1 MTRTTKD
8 PKHTERTR
16 LARYQANPASFIE
29 EVLIDP
35 ETARPFVLL
44 KAEKKFLR
52 YAFKRARNGRLLYPE
67 QVYACPKKSG
77 KTTFA
82 AIYMITM
89 VLLFGGPYA
98 EAICAANDHEQS
110 VGRVFEAIKRIIECS
125 PLLRGEAKITA
136 NKVTIYG
143 AVITAIANDYAGAAG
158 SNQVMSTFDELWAY
172 TSEGSRRLFDELVPP
187 PTRKIACRLTVT
199 YAGFEG
205 ESTLLKELYDRG
217 LRQPEVAP
225 NLYAGDGILMFWS
238 HEPVAPWQDEAW
250 FENMRRSLRPNQ
262 YLRMIE
268 NRFVTTESSFID
280 LAAWDACVRPE
291 TGAIPSNPSL
301 PVWVGVDAS
310 VRRDSSA
317 VVAVTYDKNNSMV
330 RLVFHR
336 IFTPS
341 PTDPINFEDDI
352 EAILLDLKR
361 RFSVRKVLF
370 DPYQMV
376 ATSQRLARAGV
387 PVEEFPQTLDRL
399 TAATQQLYELVDGR
413 SLVLYPS
420 EAMRLAVSRCV
431 AVESAR
437 GWKISK
443 EKQSHKIDV
452 IIALAM
458 ACYAAV
464 RGGGQYT
471 YRLDVFDPNFRDED
485 LPPAGQQPELA
496 PPQCNDDWWRSM
508 PRSQPT
514 FSANEHLRSLYHSLD
529 FALKSGFF
537 R

>member
-1 MTRTTKD
+1 MSRSIK
-8 PKHTERTR
+8 PVERTK
-16 LARYQANPASFIE
+16 LTRYCANPVLFVE
-29 EVLIDP
+29 DVLINP
-35 ETARPFVLL
+35 ETGKPFVLL
-44 KAEKKFLR
+44 KAEKKFFKH
-52 YAFKRARNGRLLYPE
+52 AFKRCRNGRLLYPE

-77 KTTFA
+77 KSTFA
-82 AIYMITM
+82 AIYIITM

-98 EAICAANDHEQS
+98 EAICAANDFEQS
-110 VGRVFEAIKRIIECS
+110 VARVFEAIKRIIECS
-125 PLLRGEAKITA
+125 PLLRRAAKITA
-136 NKVTIYG
+136 NKITIAG
-143 AVITAIANDYAGAAG
+143 AVITAIPNSYASAAG
-158 SNQVMSTFDELWAY
+158 SNQVVAVFDELWAY
-172 TSEGSRRLFDELVPP
+172 DSERSRRLFDELVPP
-187 PTRKIACRLTVT
+187 PTRKVACRLTVT

-205 ESTLLKELYDRG
+205 ESRLLKELYDRG
-217 LRQPEVAP
+217 LQQPQVAP
-225 NLYAGDGILMFWS
+225 NLYAGDGMLMFWS
-238 HEPVAPWQDEAW
+238 HEPVAPWQDTAW
-250 FENMRRSLRPNQ
+250 IEDMRRQLRPNQ
-262 YLRMIE
+262 FLRMIE

-291 TGAIPSNPSL
+291 IGAVPSNPSL
-301 PVWVGVDAS
+301 PVWIGVDAS

-317 VVAVTYDKNNSMV
+317 VVAVTYDKNIV

-341 PTDPINFEDDI
+341 ATDPINFENDI

-376 ATSQRLARAGV
+376 ATSQHLARAGV
-387 PVEEFPQTLDRL
+387 PVEEFPQTQDRL
-399 TAATQQLYELVDGR
+399 TAASQQLYELVDGR
-413 SLVLYPS
+413 SLILYPS
-420 EAMRLAVSRCV
+420 EAMRLAVSRCI

-471 YRLDVFDPNFRDED
+471 YRLDVFDPNFVDED
-485 LPPAGQQPELA
+485 A
-496 PPQCNDDWWRSM
+496 PPQPVGQREPPRCNGDWWKSM

-514 FSANEHLRSLYHSLD
+514 FSANERLRGLYQSLD
-529 FALKSGFF
+529 LAFKSGFF
-537 R
+537 RR

>member
-1 MTRTTKD
+1 MSRRIK
-8 PKHTERTR
+8 PVERTK
-16 LARYQANPASFIE
+16 LTRYRANPVLFVE
-29 EVLIDP
+29 DVLINP
-35 ETARPFVLL
+35 ETGKPFVLL
-44 KAEKKFLR
+44 TAEKKFFKH
-52 YAFKRARNGRLLYPE
+52 AFKRGRNGRLLYAE

-77 KTTFA
+77 KSTFA
-82 AIYMITM
+82 AIYIITM
-89 VLLFGGPYA
+89 VLLFGGAYA
-98 EAICAANDHEQS
+98 EAICAANDYDQS

-125 PLLRGEAKITA
+125 PLLRDQAKITA
-136 NKVTIYG
+136 DKITIYG
-143 AVITAIANDYAGAAG
+143 AVITAIPNNYASAAG
-158 SNQVMSTFDELWAY
+158 SNQVVAAFDELWAY
-172 TSEGSRRLFDELVPP
+172 NSERSRRLFDELVPP

-205 ESTLLKELYDRG
+205 ESRLLKELYDRG
-217 LRQPEVAP
+217 LQQPEVAH
-225 NLYAGDGILMFWS
+225 NLHAGDGMLMFWS
-238 HEPVAPWQDEAW
+238 HEPVAPWQDAAW
-250 FENMRRSLRPNQ
+250 IADMRRQLRPNQ
-262 YLRMIE
+262 FLRMIE

-291 TGAIPSNPSL
+291 IGAVPSNPSL
-301 PVWVGVDAS
+301 PVWIGVDAS

-317 VVAVTYDKNNSMV
+317 VVAVTYDKNNGIV

-399 TAATQQLYELVDGR
+399 TAASQQLYELVDGR

-471 YRLDVFDPNFRDED
+471 YRLDVFDPNFVDED
-485 LPPAGQQPELA
+485 AVPTPPAPAPE
-496 PPQCNDDWWRSM
+496 PPRANGDWWKSM

-514 FSANEHLRSLYHSLD
+514 FSADERLRGLYQSLD
-529 FALKSGFF
+529 FGFKSGFF

>member
-1 MTRTTKD
+1 M
-8 PKHTERTR
+8 PKRVKSVERTN
-16 LARYQANPASFIE
+16 LTRYRANPVLFVE
-29 EVLIDP
+29 EVLINP
-35 ETARPFVLL
+35 ETGKPFKLL
-44 KAEKKFLR
+44 KAEKNFFKH
-52 YAFKRARNGRLLYPE
+52 AFKCGRNGRLLYPE

-77 KTTFA
+77 KSTFA
-82 AIYMITM
+82 AIYIVTM
-89 VLLFGGPYA
+89 VLLFGGAYG
-98 EAICAANDHEQS
+98 EAICAANDYDQS

-125 PLLRGEAKITA
+125 PLLRNHAKITA
-136 NKVTIYG
+136 DKITIYG
-143 AVITAIANDYAGAAG
+143 AVIRAIPNNYASAAG
-158 SNQVMSTFDELWAY
+158 SNQVVAVFDELWAY
-172 TSEGSRRLFDELVPP
+172 DSERSRRLFDELVPP
-187 PTRKIACRLTVT
+187 PTRKLACRLTVT

-205 ESTLLKELYDRG
+205 ESRLLKELYDRG
-217 LRQPEVAP
+217 MQQPELAP
-225 NLYAGDGILMFWS
+225 NLYVGDGLLMFWS
-238 HEPVAPWQDEAW
+238 HEPVAPWQDAAW
-250 FENMRRSLRPNQ
+250 IEDMRRQLPPNQ
-262 YLRMIE
+262 FLRMIE
-268 NRFVTTESSFID
+268 NRFVTTETSFID

-291 TGAIPSNPSL
+291 IGAVPTNPSL
-301 PVWVGVDAS
+301 PVWIGVDAS

-317 VVAVTYDKNNSMV
+317 VVAVTYDKNNSIV

-336 IFTPS
+336 IFTPT
-341 PTDPINFEDDI
+341 PTDPINFQDDI

-387 PVEEFPQTLDRL
+387 PIEEFPQTLDRL
-399 TAATQQLYELVDGR
+399 TAASQQLYELVHGR

-458 ACYAAV
+458 ACHAAV
-464 RGGGQYT
+464 RDGGQYT
-471 YRLDVFDPNFRDED
+471 YRLDVFDPDFRDED
-485 LPPAGQQPELA
+485 LPPLQPAGQQSEPVR
-496 PPQCNDDWWRSM
+496 CNGDWWKSM

-514 FSANEHLRSLYHSLD
+514 FSANERLRGLYQSLD
-529 FALKSGFF
+529 FAFKSGFF